1 MKDVDFSEI
10 AEEIIRDKAN
20 EIVDRAISTHNDIT
34 KDDLINLVV
43 ELLKEFDKRR

>member
-1 MKDVDFSEI
+1 MNEVDFSEI

-20 EIVDRAISTHNDIT
+20 EIVNRAISTYNDIT